1 MNKYDILKL
10 SFLNIK
16 SKKFKNII
24 YILIIFLFM
33 TLIISFFSGKKSFLN
48 FVDNYLNSDFHFKT
62 IAVEV
67 NDEDSKTIVKKLKE
81 MDNKHVSTVF
91 ENNDFIFKTVDF
103 ETDGVIEL
111 YGNYNGFNYSLDHG
125 KDIESD
131 NEMICSNL
139 FYPGVYT
146 ENHDKNSYIDMNL
159 NIGKEYSIHFD
170 KKYVINETE
179 TKVLNEYDYKL
190 KLVGTFDAR
199 EDMSGYNICYVS
211 VDFFEK
217 IKDESTPVFEKVEME
232 QNRYKGLEV
241 LVLVDEYK
249 NADNVLKQ
257 IKELGLNARYY
268 FQMDL
273 TFFDTIITVINI
285 VTIIIICISILC
297 VYIFAK
303 NSMIENKREVALY
316 QLIGY
321 NSKSIFLI
329 FVIQYMINTLIAL
342 VLSIICSNILVF
354 AINYFLS
361 MDPNYSVL
369 VVKTRYFEFILYLII
384 LFSIIV
390 FVIYVLQKKY
400 LKKYSPIMLMTGE
413 I

>member
-1 MNKYDILKL
+1 
-10 SFLNIK
+10 
-16 SKKFKNII
+16 
-24 YILIIFLFM
+24 
-33 TLIISFFSGKKSFLN
+33 
-48 FVDNYLNSDFHFKT
+48 
-62 IAVEV
+62 
-67 NDEDSKTIVKKLKE
+67 
-81 MDNKHVSTVF
+81 
-91 ENNDFIFKTVDF
+91 
-103 ETDGVIEL
+103 
-111 YGNYNGFNYSLDHG
+111 
-125 KDIESD
+125 
-131 NEMICSNL
+131 
-139 FYPGVYT
+139 
-146 ENHDKNSYIDMNL
+146 
-159 NIGKEYSIHFD
+159 
-170 KKYVINETE
+170 
-179 TKVLNEYDYKL
+179 
-190 KLVGTFDAR
+190 
-199 EDMSGYNICYVS
+199 
-211 VDFFEK
+211 
-217 IKDESTPVFEKVEME
+217 
-232 QNRYKGLEV
+232 
-241 LVLVDEYK
+241 
-249 NADNVLKQ
+249 
-257 IKELGLNARYY
+257 
-268 FQMDL
+268 MDL